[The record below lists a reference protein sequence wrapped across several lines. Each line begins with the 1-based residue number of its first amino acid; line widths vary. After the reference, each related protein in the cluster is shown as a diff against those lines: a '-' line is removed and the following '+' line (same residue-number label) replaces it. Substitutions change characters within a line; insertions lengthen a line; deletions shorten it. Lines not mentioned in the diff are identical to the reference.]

1 MASLTVFDSLNLA
14 FQSVAQERLLKLNGV
29 LRDYGLELT
38 PEATAEILDARE
50 RILKNQ
56 GRVELD
62 LSVTE
67 KLIAGLAGS
76 AFMMQEELT
85 KTIND
90 AFEVFHFLKNALS
103 DFIGDDEVI
112 DAMLTCFDQDC
123 GGSSELLL
131 GKGAEKILKSF
142 ARRPPCRNLGMD
154 EEE

>member
-1 MASLTVFDSLNLA
+1 MVSFTVFDSLSLSFHKA
-14 FQSVAQERLLKLNGV
+14 AQERLLELNGV
-29 LRDYGLELT
+29 LRDYGLVLT

-76 AFMMQEELT
+76 TFMMQEELT

-90 AFEVFHFLKNALS
+90 AYEVFHFLKNALS

-112 DAMLTCFDQDC
+112 EAMLTCFDRDC

-131 GKGAEKILKSF
+131 GKGAEKILKSLAGCPMGRTF
-142 ARRPPCRNLGMD
+142 GTD